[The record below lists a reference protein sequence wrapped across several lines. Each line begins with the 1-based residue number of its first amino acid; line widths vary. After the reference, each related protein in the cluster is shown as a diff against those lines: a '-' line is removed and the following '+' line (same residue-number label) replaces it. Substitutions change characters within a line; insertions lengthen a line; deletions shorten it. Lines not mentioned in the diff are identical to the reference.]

1 MSVMKL
7 LRKRGRAAMACAMLM
22 AASAGQAQAADA
34 PQATDFNW
42 RATLT
47 VPAGVSVARVD
58 VPVQALLGMR
68 SGAAHDVRVF
78 NAAGAVVPFAILGGA
93 DLKRL
98 MPVAQTNSYKAYPL
112 FSTSG
117 DRKPARG
124 AVAVQLD
131 MNEQTSNTTSNTTNV
146 WVRWDRTDMR
156 TKAADAAAS
165 AQPLQAALFDLR
177 TEKQNLAALE
187 LVVDMPRNALI
198 PITVETSADLKDWM
212 PVATRGPLFQFD
224 GTDAPANT
232 TLELLQPLAVQGSY
246 LRLSWHGQTG
256 VALRA
261 LTGIVAVS
269 QTAAAPLRA
278 ALPPGVADGSN
289 ALNWTLPFATPI
301 AALHLQAVQNNSLVP
316 VRILGRGEASQPWR
330 TLASSVVYRL
340 DGAGE
345 GSSNPATAL
354 HGASLHSLRVEAGK
368 GIALPEGGL
377 QATVEFAPVQVAFLA
392 SGAGPF
398 TLAVGR
404 TQTAM
409 AGVDAS
415 LLGSVTPAKLVE
427 LPLATLSDVV
437 VQTPAAGSLD
447 RAASRWLPDGV
458 SLRSVLL
465 WVVLGVGVLA
475 LGGVAYSLMRQMGAK
490 GPEGPLA

>member
-1 MSVMKL
+1 MNVKRLRHRGWVAAGCAL
-7 LRKRGRAAMACAMLM
+7 LLVAGV
-22 AASAGQAQAADA
+22 GQAQAADA
-34 PQATDFNW
+34 PQATDFAW
-42 RATLT
+42 RATLS
-47 VPAGVSVARVD
+47 VPAGASLARVN

-68 SGAAHDVRVF
+68 SSAAHDVRVF
-78 NAAGAVVPFAILGGA
+78 NAAGTVVPFAILGGS
-93 DLKRL
+93 DLSRL
-98 MPVAQTNSYKAYPL
+98 APAAHTNSYKAYPL

-131 MNEQTSNTTSNTTNV
+131 VAEQTTTTNV
-146 WVRWDRTDMR
+146 WVRWDRTDLR
-156 TKAADAAAS
+156 TKAADAAA
-165 AQPLQAALFDLR
+165 ATQPLQAALFDLR
-177 TEKQNLAALE
+177 TEKQNLGALE
-187 LVVDMPRNALI
+187 LVVDMPRNALV
-198 PITVETSADLKDWM
+198 PITVATSTDLKDWT

-232 TLELLQPLAVQGSY
+232 TLELLQPLAVQGRY

-261 LTGIVAVS
+261 LTGTVAAS

-278 ALPPGVADGSN
+278 ALPPGLADGSN

-301 AALHLQAVQNNSLVP
+301 AALHLQAVHNNSLVP

-345 GSSNPATAL
+345 GSSNPATVL
-354 HGASLHSLRVEAGK
+354 HGASLHSLRVEVGK
-368 GIALPEGGL
+368 GMALPDGGL

-404 TQTAM
+404 PQTAM
-409 AGVDAS
+409 AAVDAS

-427 LPLATLSDVV
+427 LPLAALSEVV
-437 VQTPAAGSLD
+437 VQTPANSGLD

-458 SLRSVLL
+458 SLRSLLL
-465 WVVLGVGVLA
+465 WAVLGVGVLA
-475 LGGVAYSLMRQMGAK
+475 LGAVAYSLMRQMGAK
-490 GPEGPLA
+490 GPEGPSA

>member
-1 MSVMKL
+1 MSGMKL
-7 LRKRGRAAMACAMLM
+7 LRQRAWVAAACAIVF
-22 AASAGQAQAADA
+22 ASGVGQAQASDA
-34 PQATDFNW
+34 PQASDFTW
-42 RATLT
+42 RATLS
-47 VPAGVSVARVD
+47 VPAGVSLARVD

-78 NAAGAVVPFAILGGA
+78 NAAGAVVPFALLGGA
-93 DLKRL
+93 DLKRTA
-98 MPVAQTNSYKAYPL
+98 PVAQTNSYKAYPL

-131 MNEQTSNTTSNTTNV
+131 TTEQTSNV
-146 WVRWDRTDMR
+146 WVRWDRTDLR
-156 TKAADAAAS
+156 TSAADAAAA

-177 TEKQNLAALE
+177 SEKKDLAALE
-187 LVVDMPRNALI
+187 LVLDMPRNALV
-198 PITVETSADLKDWM
+198 PITVATSTDLKEWT

-232 TLELLQPLAVQGSY
+232 TLELLQPLVVQGRY
-246 LRLSWHGQTG
+246 LRLSWTGQTG

-261 LTGIVAVS
+261 LTGTVAAS

-278 ALPPGVADGSN
+278 ALPPGTADGSS
-289 ALNWTLPFATPI
+289 ALNWALPFGTPI
-301 AALHLQAVQNNSLVP
+301 SALHLQAVQNNSLVP
-316 VRILGRGEASQPWR
+316 VRILGRSEASQPWR

-340 DGAGE
+340 DGVSQ
-345 GSSNPATAL
+345 GSSNPATVL

-368 GIALPEGGL
+368 GMALPDGGL

-404 TQTAM
+404 AQTA
-409 AGVDAS
+409 AAAVDAS

-437 VQTPAAGSLD
+437 AQTPTSSGLD

-465 WVVLGVGVLA
+465 WAVLVLGVLA
-475 LGGVAYSLMRQMGAK
+475 LGGVAYALMRQMAAK
-490 GPEGPLA
+490 S

>member
-1 MSVMKL
+1 MNMMKQICNCARATTACVL
-7 LRKRGRAAMACAMLM
+7 LLAA
-22 AASAGQAQAADA
+22 AGQSQAADA
-34 PQATDFNW
+34 PQASDFTW
-42 RATLT
+42 RATLS
-47 VPAGVSVARVD
+47 VPAGVSLARVD
-58 VPVQALLGMR
+58 VPVQALLGMQ
-68 SGAAHDVRVF
+68 SGAGHDVRVF
-78 NAAGAVVPFAILGGA
+78 NAAGAVVPFALLGGS
-93 DLKRL
+93 DLKRTA
-98 MPVAQTNSYKAYPL
+98 PVAQTNSYKAYPL

-131 MNEQTSNTTSNTTNV
+131 TVESTGNV
-146 WVRWDRTDMR
+146 WVRWDRTDLR

-165 AQPLQAALFDLR
+165 AQALQAALFDLR
-177 TEKQNLAALE
+177 AEKQTLSALE
-187 LVVDMPRNALI
+187 LVLDMPRNALV
-198 PITVETSADLKDWM
+198 PIVVATSTDLKEWTS
-212 PVATRGPLFQFD
+212 VATRGPLFQFD

-232 TLELLQPLAVQGSY
+232 TLELIQPLVVQGRY
-246 LRLSWHGQTG
+246 LRLSWPGQNG

-261 LTGIVAVS
+261 LTGTVAAS
-269 QTAAAPLRA
+269 QTAAPPLRA
-278 ALPPGVADGSN
+278 ALPAGTAEGSN

-316 VRILGRGEASQPWR
+316 VRILGRGEAAQPWR

-340 DGAGE
+340 DGVGQ

-354 HGASLHSLRVEAGK
+354 HGASLYSLRVEAGK
-368 GIALPEGGL
+368 GMALPDGGL
-377 QATVEFAPVQVAFLA
+377 QATVEFAPLQVAFLA

-404 TQTAM
+404 AQTTA
-409 AGVDAS
+409 AAVDAS

-437 VQTPAAGSLD
+437 VQTPASSGLD
-447 RAASRWLPDGV
+447 RAASRWLPEGV
-458 SLRSVLL
+458 PLRSVLL

-475 LGGVAYSLMRQMGAK
+475 LGAVAYSLMRQMAAK
-490 GPEGPLA
+490 G

>member
-1 MSVMKL
+1 MNGMNSLGNRVW
-7 LRKRGRAAMACAMLM
+7 ATATCALILVT
-22 AASAGQAQAADA
+22 GVGPAQAADT
-34 PQATDFNW
+34 PQASDFAW
-42 RATLT
+42 RATLSA
-47 VPAGVSVARVD
+47 PPGASMARVD

-68 SGAAHDVRVF
+68 SSAAHDVRVF

-98 MPVAQTNSYKAYPL
+98 APVAHTSSYKAYPL

-124 AVAVQLD
+124 AVAVQL
-131 MNEQTSNTTSNTTNV
+131 NTGEQSSTTTNV
-146 WVRWDRTDMR
+146 WVRWDRTDIR
-156 TKAADAAAS
+156 TKAADAAAA

-177 TEKQNLAALE
+177 GEKQSLGALE
-187 LVVDMPRNALI
+187 LVLDMPRNTLV
-198 PITVETSADLKDWM
+198 PITVATSSDLKDWT

-224 GTDAPANT
+224 GADAPANT
-232 TLELLQPLAVQGSY
+232 TLELLQPLAVQGRY
-246 LRLSWHGQTG
+246 LRLSWHGQAG

-261 LTGIVAVS
+261 LTGTVALS

-278 ALPPGVADGSN
+278 ALPPGTADGSN
-289 ALNWTLPFATPI
+289 ALNWTLPFATPL

-340 DGAGE
+340 DGVGE
-345 GSSNPATAL
+345 GSSNPATVL

-368 GIALPEGGL
+368 GVVLPDGGL
-377 QATVEFAPVQVAFLA
+377 QATVEFAPMQVAFLA

-404 TQTAM
+404 AQTAM
-409 AGVDAS
+409 AAVDAS

-437 VQTPAAGSLD
+437 LQTPANSSLD

-458 SLRSVLL
+458 SPRSVLL

-475 LGGVAYSLMRQMGAK
+475 LGAVAYSLLRQVGAK
-490 GPEGPLA
+490 G

>member
-1 MSVMKL
+1 MKVMRL
-7 LRKRGRAAMACAMLM
+7 MHESARAAMACALLL
-22 AASAGQAQAADA
+22 ATPWQALAADA
-34 PQATDFNW
+34 PQASEFSW
-42 RATLT
+42 RATVG
-47 VPAGVSVARVD
+47 VPAGVSLARVD

-68 SGAAHDVRVF
+68 SAAAHDVRVF
-78 NAAGAVVPFAILGGA
+78 NAAGAVVPFALLGGT
-93 DLKRL
+93 DLQRSA
-98 MPVAQTNSYKAYPL
+98 PPAQTTSYKAYPL

-117 DRKPARG
+117 ERKPARG

-131 MNEQTSNTTSNTTNV
+131 TVEQTSGTGTNTNV

-156 TKAADAAAS
+156 TSAADAAAS

-177 TEKQNLAALE
+177 AEKQNLAALE
-187 LVVDMPRNALI
+187 LVLDMPRNALV
-198 PITVETSADLKDWM
+198 PITVATSADLKEWT

-232 TLELLQPLAVQGSY
+232 TLELLQPLAVQGRY
-246 LRLSWHGQTG
+246 LRLSWVGQNG

-261 LTGIVAVS
+261 LTGTVAAS
-269 QTAAAPLRA
+269 RTGAPPLRA
-278 ALPPGVADGSN
+278 VLPAGAAVGN
-289 ALNWTLPFATPI
+289 HALNWTLPFATPI

-316 VRILGRGEASQPWR
+316 VRILGRGEAAQPWR

-340 DGAGE
+340 DGVGQ

-368 GIALPEGGL
+368 GMALPDGGL

-404 TQTAM
+404 AQTA
-409 AGVDAS
+409 AAAVDAS
-415 LLGSVTPAKLVE
+415 LLGSVTPAKLAE
-427 LPLATLSDVV
+427 LPLAMLSDVV
-437 VQTPAAGSLD
+437 VQTPASSGLD

-458 SLRSVLL
+458 PLRSVLL
-465 WVVLGVGVLA
+465 WVVLGLGVLA
-475 LGGVAYSLMRQMGAK
+475 LGAVAYSLVRQMAAK
-490 GPEGPLA
+490 A